1 MSALPYDR
9 TLSDEA
15 PEASMLRV
23 VRGAADEDEIA
34 ALVTAIV
41 AVASA
46 PSVATVRPAARVVRP
61 RSAWA
66 RPVTAASAAPAPD
79 GWRRSG
85 LPSRR
90 SW

>member
-1 MSALPYDR
+1 MSALPHDR
-9 TLSDEA
+9 ALPDDGL

-23 VRGAADEDEIA
+23 VRGAADDDEIA

-41 AVASA
+41 AVASTPAAA
-46 PSVATVRPAARVVRP
+46 PARPAAARP
-61 RSAWA
+61 RSVWA
-66 RPVTAASAAPAPD
+66 RPVSASGTAPAPD